1 MKNHQDNISTLPA
14 LLRTPAS
21 VDALETSSICCAAA
35 GIIAPS
41 GATAEALIPH
51 EKLRGAALSD
61 ATLTA
66 PERPLAQPAEGGKAV
81 IASSICVANK
91 PVPLTKVAK
100 KYVNYAQHMSHWNRT
115 HTIGNHEYRGISAE
129 GITCS
134 HDSDLCGH
142 SGKPNRGRLDGVIWI
157 SICCIVLEGVRYFT
171 TGTEARAKRSQVHL
185 KIRFG
190 RLTSPMPLA
199 PDFTLGRGST
209 VPNPLANVES
219 RESTVDCKVARSSE
233 SIRSLGNVTA
243 LQLAYLPAQLQ
254 QHVVDTFHLK
264 RMHRSTPS
272 YPRFKHCAPTHRRGA
287 RLNQCPP
294 PIHSMS
300 HDRSLWRRKI

>member
-1 MKNHQDNISTLPA
+1 MKNHRDNANALPD
-14 LLRTPAS
+14 LLHAAGD
-21 VDALETSSICCAAA
+21 VDTLETNSLCCAAA

-66 PERPLAQPAEGGKAV
+66 PERQLAQPAEGGKAV
-81 IASSICVANK
+81 FASSICVANK
-91 PVPLTKVAK
+91 PVPLTKVVK
-100 KYVNYAQHMSHWNRT
+100 KSMNHAQHMSHWNRT

-157 SICCIVLEGVRYFT
+157 SICCVVLEGVRYFT
-171 TGTEARAKRSQVHL
+171 TGTEARAKRSQMHL

-190 RLTSPMPLA
+190 RLTSPLPLA
-199 PDFTLGRGST
+199 PDFTLGLGST
-209 VPNPLANVES
+209 VPNPLANMES
-219 RESTVDCKVARSSE
+219 RESTVNCKVARSSE
-233 SIRSLGNVTA
+233 SVRSLGNMTA

-254 QHVVDTFHLK
+254 QHVIDTFHLK
-264 RMHRSTPS
+264 RMHRSAST
-272 YPRFKHCAPTHRRGA
+272 YPLFDRCPPTHRRRTRPNRYPTPI
-287 RLNQCPP
+287 RL
-294 PIHSMS
+294 MS
-300 HDRSLWRRKI
+300 HDSSLRGQKI

>member
-1 MKNHQDNISTLPA
+1 MKNHKDNTNALPA
-14 LLRTPAS
+14 LLRTAGS
-21 VDALETSSICCAAA
+21 VDTLETNSLCCAAA

-41 GATAEALIPH
+41 SATAEALIPH
-51 EKLRGAALSD
+51 DKLRGAALSD

-66 PERPLAQPAEGGKAV
+66 PERPLAQPAEGGKV
-81 IASSICVANK
+81 VFASSICVANK
-91 PVPLTKVAK
+91 PVPLTKIVK
-100 KYVNYAQHMSHWNRT
+100 KSVNHAQHMSHWNRT

-134 HDSDLCGH
+134 HDSNLCGH

-157 SICCIVLEGVRYFT
+157 SIRCVVLEGVRYFT
-171 TGTEARAKRSQVHL
+171 TGTEAGAKLSQMHL

-190 RLTSPMPLA
+190 RLTSPLPLA
-199 PDFTLGRGST
+199 PDFTLGLGST
-209 VPNPLANVES
+209 VPNPLANMES

-243 LQLAYLPAQLQ
+243 LQLAYLPVQLQ

-264 RMHRSTPS
+264 RMHRSASS
-272 YPRFKHCAPTHRRGA
+272 YPRFKHCAPAHRRGA

-294 PIHSMS
+294 SIHSKS
-300 HDRSLWRRKI
+300 YDRSLWRRKI

>member
-1 MKNHQDNISTLPA
+1 MKNHQDNANALPA
-14 LLRTPAS
+14 LLRSAGG
-21 VDALETSSICCAAA
+21 VDTLETNSLCCAAA

-41 GATAEALIPH
+41 GVTAEALIPH

-61 ATLTA
+61 AMLTA
-66 PERPLAQPAEGGKAV
+66 PKRPLAQPAEGGKAV
-81 IASSICVANK
+81 FASSICVANK
-91 PVPLTKVAK
+91 PVPLTKVVK
-100 KYVNYAQHMSHWNRT
+100 KSVNHAQHMSHWNRT

-157 SICCIVLEGVRYFT
+157 SICCVVLEGVRYFT
-171 TGTEARAKRSQVHL
+171 TGTEARAKRSQMHL

-190 RLTSPMPLA
+190 RLTSPLPLA
-199 PDFTLGRGST
+199 PDFTLGFGST

-219 RESTVDCKVARSSE
+219 RESTVDCKIARRSE

-243 LQLAYLPAQLQ
+243 LQLTYLPVQLQ
-254 QHVVDTFHLK
+254 QHVVDTLHLK
-264 RMHRSTPS
+264 RMHRSAPS
-272 YPRFKHCAPTHRRGA
+272 YPRFERCAPTHRRRT
-287 RLNQCPP
+287 RLNEYPAS
-294 PIHSMS
+294 IRSMS
-300 HDRSLWRRKI
+300 HDSGLWRRKI